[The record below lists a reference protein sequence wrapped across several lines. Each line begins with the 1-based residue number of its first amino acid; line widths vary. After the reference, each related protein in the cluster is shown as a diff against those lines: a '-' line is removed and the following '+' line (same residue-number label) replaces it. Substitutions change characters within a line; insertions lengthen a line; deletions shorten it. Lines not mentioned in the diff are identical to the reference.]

1 LTAGDPTRSFA
12 RVAIPVPLGQAF
24 SYIVPPEL
32 EVGVR
37 RGARVLCEFGRR
49 RVLGVVLDI
58 STEAPDIPAEKLK
71 PLRAVV
77 DPEPVLPDELLGF
90 LQELA
95 RYYIAPIGA
104 VIELA
109 LPAVERTAA
118 EALSTRE
125 SFQVGHSTGRMLQN
139 VSALPDAVVPE
150 KLKGNALA
158 VFEDLRTNGPRTTA
172 ELAKQWSTARAAV
185 KRLESLALV
194 RLERVEAR
202 PDPFF
207 VKVARDT
214 PPELT
219 APQADAVGRLVAA
232 LEHHDR
238 QAFLLDGV
246 TASGK
251 TEVYLRAVQR
261 ALELERGAIVLVP
274 EIALTPQLVTRFRA
288 RLGERIAVL
297 HSGLSDAQRHAMWRA
312 LRRGE
317 LRVAVGARSALFAPV
332 HDLGLIC
339 VDEEHDGSFKQEEGV
354 RYHARDMALL
364 RAHRAGAVCV
374 LGSATPSLASVALA
388 HSGRLEI
395 LKLPARARST
405 AVLPKVEVVDLRHV
419 GAGPGGDRL
428 LSLTLFRALE
438 AGLARGEQAIL
449 FLNRRGFSP
458 SLICGS
464 CGELVKCPNCSVS
477 LTLHRSA
484 GESLQCHYCDY
495 TVAVPKI
502 CAKCGASRLTEEGSG
517 TERIEATLKQA
528 LPTARIARL
537 DRDVAAGAK
546 SEAVLDRVRA
556 GEVDILVGTQMVTK
570 GHDLPNVTLVGVL
583 NADSAL
589 SMPDFR
595 ASERTFQLLVQVAG
609 RAGRG
614 DVPGRVLIQTRQ
626 PEHPAIAYALRHDVA
641 GFIEQEMRDREE
653 VRFPPFSRLALV
665 RFDAVDEGQALA
677 ECERVAAIARAA
689 VATGVEV
696 LGPTAAPLARLRN
709 RYRFRFVL
717 RAADRKPLRDA
728 LLAVARASVN
738 RLVRMAIDVD
748 PVNML

>member
-1 LTAGDPTRSFA
+1 MTEPTRVFA

-24 SYIVPPEL
+24 SYLVPPEL
-32 EVGVR
+32 QGEVR
-37 RGARVLCEFGRR
+37 RGARVLCPFGPR
-49 RVLGVVLDI
+49 RVLGVVLEV
-58 STEAPDIPAEKLK
+58 STDAPDFPIDKLK
-71 PLRAVV
+71 PLRAIV
-77 DPEPVLPDELLGF
+77 DPEPVLQDELMGF

-95 RYYIAPIGA
+95 RYYVAPIGA

-118 EALSTRE
+118 EALSKRE
-125 SFQVGHSTGRMLQN
+125 SFAVESLGRMVQR
-139 VSALPDAVVPE
+139 VSAVEGAE
-150 KLKGNALA
+150 AAAKLGAQAREIL
-158 VFEDLRTNGPRTTA
+158 EHLRQNGPETTPD
-172 ELAKQWSTARAAV
+172 LTKRWPNARAAV
-185 KRLESLALV
+185 KRLEALTLV
-194 RLERVEAR
+194 SVERVEAQV
-202 PDPFF
+202 DPFF
-207 VKVARDT
+207 AQVAKDT

-219 APQADAVGRLVAA
+219 PPQAAAVDRIIASLENGRK
-232 LEHHDR
+232 
-238 QAFLLDGV
+238 QSFLLDGV

-251 TEVYLRAVQR
+251 TEVYLRTVQR
-261 ALELERGAIVLVP
+261 ALELGRGAIVLVP

-288 RLGERIAVL
+288 RLGDRIAVL
-297 HSGLSDAQRHAMWRA
+297 HSGLTDVQRHAMWRA

-317 LRVAVGARSALFAPV
+317 LKVAVGARSALFAPV

-374 LGSATPSLASVALA
+374 LGSATPSLSSVALVQ
-388 HSGRLEI
+388 SGRLEL
-395 LKLPARARST
+395 LKLPARARTT
-405 AVLPKVEVVDLRHV
+405 AVLPEVEIVDLRHV

-438 AGLARGEQAIL
+438 ACLARREQAIL

-464 CGELVKCPNCSVS
+464 CGEIVRCPNCSVS
-477 LTLHRSA
+477 LTLHRA
-484 GESLQCHYCDY
+484 RGESLQCHYCDY
-495 TVAVPKI
+495 VVEVPQR
-502 CAKCGASRLTEEGSG
+502 CGKCGAAKLSEEGSG
-517 TERIEATLKQA
+517 TERIETTLKQQ
-528 LPTARIARL
+528 LPAARVARL

-546 SEAVLDRVRA
+546 SEQVIERVRA
-556 GEVDILVGTQMVTK
+556 GEIDILVGTQMVTK

-583 NADSAL
+583 NADAAL

-595 ASERTFQLLVQVAG
+595 ASERTFHLLVQVAG

-614 DVPGRVLIQTRQ
+614 DAPGKVLIQTRQ
-626 PEHPAIAYALRHDVA
+626 PEHPAIAFALRHDVP
-641 GFIEQEMRDREE
+641 GFVEQEMRDREE
-653 VRFPPFSRLALV
+653 LRFPPFSRLALV
-665 RFDAVDEGQALA
+665 RFDALDEGQALA
-677 ECERVAAIARAA
+677 ECGRIADIARAA
-689 VATGVEV
+689 VSSGVEV
-696 LGPTAAPLARLRN
+696 LGPTPAPLARLRN

-728 LLAVARASVN
+728 LLAVARAGLH
-738 RLVRMAIDVD
+738 RQVRMAIDVD